1 MANINFETYFSE
13 SENKYYDSKIII
25 SILENILGKSIN

>member
-13 SENKYYDSKIII
+13 SENKYYDSKY
-25 SILENILGKSIN
+25 SRKYTRKIN